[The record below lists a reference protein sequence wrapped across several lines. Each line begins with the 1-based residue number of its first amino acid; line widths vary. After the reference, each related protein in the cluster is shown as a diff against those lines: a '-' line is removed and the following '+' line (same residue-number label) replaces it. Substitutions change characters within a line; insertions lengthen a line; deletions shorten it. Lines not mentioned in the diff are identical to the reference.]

1 MNLKKYLLAVV
12 AVFVAYSGLGYL
24 IHEVLLDAD
33 YQPMVGSVLRGVE
46 EFGRR
51 LPFLYLGNLVFAL
64 AFCLIYVKGYEPR
77 KNWIGQGL
85 RFGLFMAL
93 LLAPLALTSYVVY
106 PVTGA
111 LAVKWVIF
119 GSLQILITS
128 LVVAGLYQTQA

>member
-1 MNLKKYLLAVV
+1 MNLKKYLIAVV

-24 IHEVLLDAD
+24 IHEVLLEAD
-33 YQPMVGSVLRGVE
+33 YQPLVGTILRGVE

-64 AFCLIYVKGYEPR
+64 AFCRIYVQGYEPQ

-85 RFGLFMAL
+85 RFGLIMAL
-93 LLAPLALTSYVVY
+93 LLAPMALTAFVVY
-106 PVTGA
+106 PVTGM

-119 GSLQILITS
+119 GSLQILIAS
-128 LVVAGLYQTQA
+128 LVAAGLYQTHA